1 METNIKQMS
10 HEQVVG
16 LVKLIESYVSE
27 KNDPFEDYQSAAS
40 WLKKNL
46 GWTPNKNQIKAGIKY
61 AKIEG
66 RSIEA
71 RNFVKVGFA
80 AICGTVPSLVRRM
93 ELFEQRLAKIE
104 NDLK

>member
-1 METNIKQMS
+1 METNRKQMS
-10 HEQVVG
+10 HEQVVD

-27 KNDPFEDYQSAAS
+27 KNDPFEDYQSASS

-66 RSIEA
+66 RS
-71 RNFVKVGFA
+71 FVKVGFA